1 VLLCSAAFISAT
13 AGAQPFILTSDRAF
27 QASFPT
33 LEGYE
38 YQLFYSSDL
47 MNWTPA
53 SDRIVGCGNTEMFTF
68 KTTNSSA
75 FYRGQEFPPDLTRRF
90 VGLTNVFLG
99 TASLT
104 STQGGPLMVQGMRIQ
119 SRDYTFNDYVTAT
132 YQLDFCKQ
140 SFLPTQVQVFT
151 NVGITTKPGD
161 TTFFFKDITDSI
173 CITNAAAPAIY
184 CTQDNPYTLS
194 STGQV
199 LSVGLQA
206 GQLFSVKTTTSTSTS
221 SYRYIVTDPAGNQ
234 IYNYGPVPAA
244 TTFTFGA
251 FQAILSGRYSIQF
264 LPISA
269 ASFSMTL
276 RFVNTNN
283 RVTRTLVNGAMYS
296 SSLRNYSYD
305 YDKFQITLSA
315 GQTLSVSLT
324 GTGPVTGTALTV
336 YNSLG
341 VYQSGIGNSASFTF
355 QPTIN
360 DTYYLI
366 FYNSDSA
373 VHSNTLTPSI
383 F

>member
-1 VLLCSAAFISAT
+1 
-13 AGAQPFILTSDRAF
+13 
-27 QASFPT
+27 
-33 LEGYE
+33 
-38 YQLFYSSDL
+38 
-47 MNWTPA
+47 
-53 SDRIVGCGNTEMFTF
+53 
-68 KTTNSSA
+68 
-75 FYRGQEFPPDLTRRF
+75 
-90 VGLTNVFLG
+90 
-99 TASLT
+99 
-104 STQGGPLMVQGMRIQ
+104 MVQGMRIQ

-151 NVGITTKPGD
+151 NIGITTKPGD
-161 TTFFFKDITDSI
+161 TTFFFKDVTDSI

-206 GQLFSVKTTTSTSTS
+206 GQLFSVKTTTKHFDQQLPLHRDRS
-221 SYRYIVTDPAGNQ
+221 SRKSNLQLRSRASRNDLYLWRFPSDSQWTLLDPVLAHQ
-234 IYNYGPVPAA
+234 RRV
-244 TTFTFGA
+244 
-251 FQAILSGRYSIQF
+251 L
-264 LPISA
+264 
-269 ASFSMTL
+269 SMTL